1 MIAPK
6 DSIDSQSTET
16 PLPNGASGASDIE
29 GKAATASG
37 ERDGSRSSFNSK
49 KTYVAGKLHT
59 DIRVPFREISL
70 APTKSISGQIEGS
83 AGASP
88 VILQNEPVR
97 VYDTSGPWGDP
108 DFHGDVTQGLPA
120 LRTEWVLSRSDV
132 EEYEGRVVRPIDD
145 GYLSEKHAVNGNGK
159 NGLVGR
165 DRRARRKPFRGS
177 AGHPVTQLWYARQGV
192 ITPEMEFI
200 AIRENRK
207 VWGAQAASLSSEAA
221 SFAAN
226 DLRKQHP
233 GEPFGANIPREIT
246 PEVVRQ
252 E

>member
-70 APTKSISGQIEGS
+70 APTKSISGQIVGR
-83 AGASP
+83 ADASP

-97 VYDTSGPWGDP
+97 VYVTSGPWGAP
-108 DFHGDVTQGLPA
+108 DFQGDVTRGLPA
-120 LRTEWVLSRSDV
+120 LRTNWICVRSDV

-145 GYLSEKHAVNGNGK
+145 GYLSEKHAVSGNGK
-159 NGLVGR
+159 NDLV
-165 DRRARRKPFRGS
+165 
-177 AGHPVTQLWYARQGV
+177 
-192 ITPEMEFI
+192 
-200 AIRENRK
+200 
-207 VWGAQAASLSSEAA
+207 
-221 SFAAN
+221 
-226 DLRKQHP
+226 
-233 GEPFGANIPREIT
+233 
-246 PEVVRQ
+246 
-252 E
+252 

>member
-16 PLPNGASGASDIE
+16 PLPNGGSGANDIE

-37 ERDGSRSSFNSK
+37 ERDGRRSSFNSK

-88 VILQNEPVR
+88 IILQNEPVR

-108 DFHGDVTQGLPA
+108 DFHGHVPQGLPA
-120 LRTEWVLSRSDV
+120 LRTKWIRARSDV
-132 EEYEGRVVRPIDD
+132 AADDGRLVRPMD
-145 GYLSEKHAVNGNGK
+145 
-159 NGLVGR
+159 
-165 DRRARRKPFRGS
+165 DRRVSDVEAVSHPKRRT
-177 AGHPVTQLWYARQGV
+177 A
-192 ITPEMEFI
+192 TP
-200 AIRENRK
+200 
-207 VWGAQAASLSSEAA
+207 
-221 SFAAN
+221 
-226 DLRKQHP
+226 
-233 GEPFGANIPREIT
+233 
-246 PEVVRQ
+246 
-252 E
+252 